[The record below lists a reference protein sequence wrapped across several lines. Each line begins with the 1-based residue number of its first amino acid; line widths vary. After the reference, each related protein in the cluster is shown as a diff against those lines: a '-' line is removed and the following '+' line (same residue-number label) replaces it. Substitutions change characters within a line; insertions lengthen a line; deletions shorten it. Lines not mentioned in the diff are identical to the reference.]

1 MSSLPR
7 SALRV
12 LSVLAVA
19 MLAACTEP
27 PVVVRQI
34 SGDDRALTMRLSPDH
49 DLVLMGTVHNGASL
63 WRWEDRQILATL
75 NHSDTALAEVWATA
89 FSPDGGHA
97 VTAERQTVVHWDL
110 VRKQSLGFWSTPGPV
125 RSVDISQDGHHVLV
139 GLSTREAW
147 LIDTRGRVEPA
158 IIPHA
163 DAVGVSRLTPD
174 GRLAATGADDGMLR
188 VWNLD
193 TGEALLTWKFPSPL
207 ATVVFSDDQQ
217 LVFAAPFHGPG
228 RLWRLSDGAVLHEQV
243 GERRISLG
251 SARFSADGRQLV
263 TGSPSGEVRLWSVAT
278 GEVLQRWQT
287 PKPHPIRPSGAGI
300 MDVGL
305 SADGQT
311 VTAALSDGSVVA
323 WAR

>member
-1 MSSLPR
+1 MSPLPR
-7 SALRV
+7 SALRALCV
-12 LSVLAVA
+12 LGAAL
-19 MLAACTEP
+19 LAACTDP
-27 PVVVRQI
+27 PPTVRQI
-34 SGDDRALTMRLSPDH
+34 SGDDRALTMRLSPDR

-75 NHSDTALAEVWATA
+75 NHSDQAPAEVWAAA

-110 VRKQSLGFWSTPGPV
+110 VRKQSLGFWSTSGLV
-125 RSVDISQDGHHVLV
+125 RSVDISQDGRRVLV

-147 LIDTRGRVEPA
+147 LIDTRGQVQPA
-158 IIPHA
+158 VIPHA

-174 GRLAATGADDGMLR
+174 GRLGATGADDGMLR
-188 VWNLD
+188 VWDLES
-193 TGEALLTWKFPSPL
+193 GEALLTWKFPSPL

-228 RLWRLSDGAVLHEQV
+228 RLWRVSDGQVLHEQV

-251 SARFSADGRQLV
+251 TASFSADGRQLV
-263 TGSPSGEVRLWSVAT
+263 TGSPSGEVRLWSVTT

-287 PKPHPIRPSGAGI
+287 PKPHAVRPSGAGI

-305 SADGQT
+305 SADGRT

-323 WAR
+323 WPR